1 MSRHREAERPEAFAF
16 GTKAET
22 LMRLVPRVR
31 SAAIPDL
38 CFFTVEQWHA
48 GREALL
54 DRIQAHFGD
63 ALLAIRSSALTE
75 DGARTSNAGAFL
87 SRLRVSGANRAE
99 LAVAVDSVAASMT
112 GHPRDQVLVQAMA
125 EQIVLSGVLM
135 TFDLVHGAP
144 YYCIEYEDETGR
156 TDLVTSGTGVHKGL
170 SIYREADPAL
180 IRSPRVASFLGLARE
195 LEALCACVALD
206 IEFGMRA
213 DGQLVLFQVRRIALA
228 HSWHPVTEIRVRRQM
243 VYVEQFIRDC
253 SRRLDG
259 ILGERTVLAAMPD
272 WNPAEIIGTMP
283 RPLAASLYRELITD
297 ATWHRARAAMGYRRL
312 PDVGLMVLICGHPYV
327 DVRKSFN
334 SFLPAGVPDEIGER
348 LVNAWL
354 ERLESAPELHDKVEF
369 EIVPTCMD
377 FCFDLDFPARYPGL
391 LADGELARYR
401 RELVRLT
408 RRALAG
414 GGEGA
419 LARALTEAG
428 RLGGL
433 SLPDPVE
440 QGGNAWLGRAAYLLG
455 LCREAGALSFAV
467 VARHAFIAES
477 LLRSACRR
485 GVLTAE
491 RISAFRRSIQ
501 TVTGEMVAAYGQAC
515 HDASARQAFLREFG
529 HLRPGTYEITS
540 LRYDER
546 DDLFDADAEQGVS
559 AAHAVFALTPAERA
573 GLLALLAEAEL
584 DVVDAEG
591 LLAYVRDAI
600 VGREHVKFL
609 FTRVLSNAL
618 SAVVCWGERHGLSRD
633 DLSYVPWPRL
643 VERLLEPTMDY
654 MDRSLL
660 QLADEG
666 RANLSAAQS
675 FRFSHTLFGVDDLH
689 IALQSRS
696 VPNFVGSGRASG
708 GVVELTAST
717 SANIH
722 IRNRIVCIE
731 SADPGFDW
739 IFTKG
744 PAALI
749 TRFGG
754 ANSHMAIRCAELGL
768 PAAIGCGAQFV
779 RILAAGQVE
788 LDCSQRVLKILGGS

>member
-1 MSRHREAERPEAFAF
+1 
-16 GTKAET
+16 
-22 LMRLVPRVR
+22 
-31 SAAIPDL
+31 
-38 CFFTVEQWHA
+38 
-48 GREALL
+48 
-54 DRIQAHFGD
+54 
-63 ALLAIRSSALTE
+63 
-75 DGARTSNAGAFL
+75 
-87 SRLRVSGANRAE
+87 
-99 LAVAVDSVAASMT
+99 
-112 GHPRDQVLVQAMA
+112 
-125 EQIVLSGVLM
+125 
-135 TFDLVHGAP
+135 
-144 YYCIEYEDETGR
+144 
-156 TDLVTSGTGVHKGL
+156 
-170 SIYREADPAL
+170 
-180 IRSPRVASFLGLARE
+180 VASFLGLARE

-228 HSWHPVTEIRVRRQM
+228 HSWHPVTELRVRRQL

-259 ILGERTVLAAMPD
+259 ILGERTILAAMPD

-334 SFLPAGVPDEIGER
+334 SFLPAGVPDEIGGVWSMPGSTALSLRRAPRQGRVRDRPDLHGFLLRPR
-348 LVNAWL
+348 L
-354 ERLESAPELHDKVEF
+354 
-369 EIVPTCMD
+369 
-377 FCFDLDFPARYPGL
+377 PARYPGL
-391 LADGELARYR
+391 LAEGELARYR
-401 RELVRLT
+401 SELVCLT

-419 LARALTEAG
+419 RQGAGGGG

-440 QGGNAWLGRAAYLLG
+440 QGGNAWLSRAAYLLG

-485 GVLTAE
+485 GVLSAE
-491 RISAFRRSIQ
+491 AYRSLPAQHPDGHRRD
-501 TVTGEMVAAYGQAC
+501 GRG
-515 HDASARQAFLREFG
+515 LRAGLPRCDGSPAVPAEFG

-546 DDLFDADAEQGVS
+546 DDLFDADAEQGEPRPMPPSSSCRQSAPGSWRCWPRQRSTWWMPRACWPTCGTLLSGVS
-559 AAHAVFALTPAERA
+559 TSE
-573 GLLALLAEAEL
+573 
-584 DVVDAEG
+584 
-591 LLAYVRDAI
+591 
-600 VGREHVKFL
+600 FL

-618 SAVVCWGERHGLSRD
+618 SAAVCWGERHGLSRD

-643 VERLLEPTMDY
+643 AERLLEPTMDY

-660 QLADEG
+660 LLADEG

-675 FRFSHTLFGVDDLH
+675 FRFSHILFGVDDLH

-708 GVVELTAST
+708 NVVELTAST

-731 SADPGFDW
+731 RGSGFRLDLHQ
-739 IFTKG
+739 G

-749 TRFGG
+749 TRFGAPIHTWRSLRRTG
-754 ANSHMAIRCAELGL
+754 AAGGV
-768 PAAIGCGAQFV
+768 GCGAQYAHP
-779 RILAAGQVE
+779 RCRAGRARLLAAGVE
-788 LDCSQRVLKILGGS
+788 SLGGARPCGSV

>member
-1 MSRHREAERPEAFAF
+1 
-16 GTKAET
+16 
-22 LMRLVPRVR
+22 
-31 SAAIPDL
+31 
-38 CFFTVEQWHA
+38 
-48 GREALL
+48 
-54 DRIQAHFGD
+54 
-63 ALLAIRSSALTE
+63 
-75 DGARTSNAGAFL
+75 
-87 SRLRVSGANRAE
+87 
-99 LAVAVDSVAASMT
+99 
-112 GHPRDQVLVQAMA
+112 
-125 EQIVLSGVLM
+125 
-135 TFDLVHGAP
+135 
-144 YYCIEYEDETGR
+144 
-156 TDLVTSGTGVHKGL
+156 VTSGAGVHKGL

-180 IRSPRVASFLGLARE
+180 IRSPRASFLGLAR
-195 LEALCACVALD
+195 AGGLCACVALD

-228 HSWHPVTEIRVRRQM
+228 HSWHPVTELRVRRQL

-259 ILGERTVLAAMPD
+259 ILGERTILAAMPD

-334 SFLPAGVPDEIGER
+334 SFLPAGVPDEIGG
-348 LVNAWL
+348 VW
-354 ERLESAPELHDKVEF
+354 S
-369 EIVPTCMD
+369 M
-377 FCFDLDFPARYPGL
+377 PGSTAL
-391 LADGELARYR
+391 SL
-401 RELVRLT
+401 
-408 RRALAG
+408 RRAPRQGRVRDRPDLHGFLLRPRLPCPLPRSACRGRAGALPQRAGLPYPAGPRRGRGRGARQGAG
-414 GGEGA
+414 G
-419 LARALTEAG
+419 AG

-440 QGGNAWLGRAAYLLG
+440 QGGNAWLSRAAYLLG

-485 GVLTAE
+485 GVLSAE
-491 RISAFRRSIQ
+491 RIAAFRRSIR

-515 HDASARQAFLREFG
+515 HDATARQRFLREFG

-546 DDLFDADAEQGVS
+546 DDLFDADAEQGA
-559 AAHAVFALTPAERA
+559 AAHATFELMPAERA
-573 GLLALLAEAEL
+573 GLLALLAEAAL

-591 LLAYVRDAI
+591 LLAYMRDAI

-618 SAVVCWGERHGLSRD
+618 SAAVCWGERHGLSRD

-643 VERLLEPTMDY
+643 AERLLEPTMDY

-660 QLADEG
+660 LLADEG

-675 FRFSHTLFGVDDLH
+675 FRFSHILFGVDDLH

-708 GVVELTAST
+708 SVVELTAST

-744 PAALI
+744 
-749 TRFGG
+749 R
-754 ANSHMAIRCAELGL
+754 R
-768 PAAIGCGAQFV
+768 
-779 RILAAGQVE
+779 R
-788 LDCSQRVLKILGGS
+788 